1 MRKFF
6 TRLPTVIVALVVLSI
21 ALFWLLPMYMIV
33 IASLKEG
40 GEFTFSGFLDLPKHI
55 EWANYA
61 WFFDELNMPQKIGNS
76 FIISSGAL
84 ALSLIIAFPVSYA
97 VSVGRHRLRPLVIGI
112 SVLIF
117 LLPLE
122 AVAFPIYLLSKMV
135 GLYGSIGFLIVPLGI
150 IGSAFA
156 IFLLANVMSHIPTSL
171 SEAAEID
178 GASKLQVML
187 KVVLPLMMPTLL
199 TVGLLLFV
207 NNWNEYLLTLLLLPD
222 TENQTVPLAISAV
235 NYGQF
240 GGAPGQLVA
249 AASVLGSL
257 PSLLVFLFFQRT
269 LVRGITAGT
278 Q

>member
-6 TRLPTVIVALVVLSI
+6 TRLPAVIVALVVLSI

-40 GEFTFSGFLDLPKHI
+40 GEFTFSGFLDLPTHI

-76 FIISSGAL
+76 FIISTGAL

-97 VSVGRHRLRPLVIGI
+97 VSVGKHRLRPFVIGI

-156 IFLLANVMSHIPTSL
+156 IFLLANVMGHIPTSL

-249 AASVLGSL
+249 AASVLGTL

-269 LVRGITAGT
+269 LVRGITSGT

>member
-76 FIISSGAL
+76 FIISTGAL

-97 VSVGRHRLRPLVIGI
+97 VSVGKHRLRPFVIGI

-249 AASVLGSL
+249 AASVLGTL